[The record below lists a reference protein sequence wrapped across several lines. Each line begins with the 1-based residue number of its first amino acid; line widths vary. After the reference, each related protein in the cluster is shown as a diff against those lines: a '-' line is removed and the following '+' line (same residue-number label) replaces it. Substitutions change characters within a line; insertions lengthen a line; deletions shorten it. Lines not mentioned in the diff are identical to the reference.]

1 MLSLSDSSTPSLS
14 IHHSCGQLHR
24 DLKPGNFLISHRG
37 DVKVADLGILC
48 QLDDRRASS
57 QLPGSDTEG
66 KSKSR
71 TNDKSAPLLSISS
84 EKDLEREIEKVRVR
98 ERTPVE
104 VLSDTA
110 EPSDNEE
117 TPSPPRVV
125 QQDDYPIPHTKTFVG

>member
-1 MLSLSDSSTPSLS
+1 M
-14 IHHSCGQLHR
+14 HHSCGQLHR

-57 QLPGSDTEG
+57 QLPGIDADG
-66 KSKSR
+66 KAKR
-71 TNDKSAPLLSISS
+71 PTDRQNDKSAPLLSISS
-84 EKDLEREIEKVRVR
+84 DREIEREIESARER

-110 EPSDNEE
+110 EASDNEE
-117 TPSPPRVV
+117 TPSPPRMVL
-125 QQDDYPIPHTKTFVG
+125 QDDYPMPHTKTFVG

>member
-1 MLSLSDSSTPSLS
+1 MILPSLPVHTS
-14 IHHSCGQLHR
+14 HHSCGQLHR

-48 QLDDRRASS
+48 QLDDRRATS
-57 QLPGSDTEG
+57 QLPGSDIEG
-66 KSKSR
+66 KAKSR
-71 TNDKSAPLLSISS
+71 QSDKSAPLLSISS
-84 EKDLEREIEKVRVR
+84 EKEMEREIEKVRVR